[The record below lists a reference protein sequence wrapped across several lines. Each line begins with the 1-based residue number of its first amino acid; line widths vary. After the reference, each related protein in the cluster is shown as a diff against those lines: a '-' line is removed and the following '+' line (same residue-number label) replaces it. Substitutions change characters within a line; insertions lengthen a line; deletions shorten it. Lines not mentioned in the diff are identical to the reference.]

1 MSLFDLPSRVG
12 RLVLASSSPRRV
24 QLMREAGFDPQVMP
38 QDVDE
43 TPLPGEKAYD
53 LVDRLASLKAHAAL
67 AQARPGDLILAADT
81 TVALEGEK
89 LGKPADEA
97 EARQMLRR
105 LSGRGHDVYTAVHL
119 ILVGEDGSTRES
131 STRESST
138 CELTHVTFFDLAEDE
153 IESYVATGEPLDKAG
168 AYGIQGIGRAL
179 VRDIDGDYF
188 NVVGLPV
195 ARTLRAIDDLM
206 GK

>member
-12 RLVLASSSPRRV
+12 RLVLASGSPRRV
-24 QLMREAGFDPQVMP
+24 QLLREAGFDPQVMP

-67 AQARPGDLILAADT
+67 PQARPDDLILAADT
-81 TVALEGEK
+81 TVALEGEE

-119 ILVGEDGSTRES
+119 ILVSADG

>member
-12 RLVLASSSPRRV
+12 RLVLASGSPRRV
-24 QLMREAGFDPQVMP
+24 QLMREAGFDPRVMP

-67 AQARPGDLILAADT
+67 PQARPGDLILAADT
-81 TVALEGEK
+81 TVALEGEE

-105 LSGRGHDVYTAVHL
+105 LSGRGHDVYTAVRL
-119 ILVGEDGSTRES
+119 ILVGEDG

-138 CELTHVTFFDLAEDE
+138 CELTHVTFFDLGEDE

-179 VRDIDGDYF
+179 VRDINGDYF

>member
-12 RLVLASSSPRRV
+12 RLVLASGSPRRV
-24 QLMREAGFDPQVMP
+24 QLMREAGFDPRVMP

-67 AQARPGDLILAADT
+67 AQAKPGDLILAADT
-81 TVALEGEK
+81 TVALEGEE

-105 LSGRGHDVYTAVHL
+105 LSGRGHDVYTAVQL
-119 ILVGEDGSTRES
+119 ILVGEDG

>member
-12 RLVLASSSPRRV
+12 RLVLASGSPRRV
-24 QLMREAGFDPQVMP
+24 QLMREAGFDPRVMP

-67 AQARPGDLILAADT
+67 AQAKPGDLILAADT
-81 TVALEGEK
+81 TVALEGEE

-105 LSGRGHDVYTAVHL
+105 LSGHGHDVYTAVHL
-119 ILVGEDGSTRES
+119 ILVGEDG

>member
-12 RLVLASSSPRRV
+12 RLVLASGSPRRV
-24 QLMREAGFDPQVMP
+24 KLMREAGFDPRVMP

-81 TVALEGEK
+81 TVALEGEE

-131 STRESST
+131 LT
-138 CELTHVTFFDLAEDE
+138 CELTHVTFFDLAEE
-153 IESYVATGEPLDKAG
+153 EFESYVATVEPLDKAG

>member
-12 RLVLASSSPRRV
+12 RLVLASGSPRRV

-97 EARQMLRR
+97 EARQMPRR
-105 LSGRGHDVYTAVHL
+105 LSGRGHDVYPAVHL
-119 ILVGEDGSTRES
+119 ILVGEDGT
-131 STRESST
+131 TRESST

-195 ARTLRAIDDLM
+195 AHTLRAIDDLM

>member
-12 RLVLASSSPRRV
+12 RLVLASGSPRRV
-24 QLMREAGFDPQVMP
+24 QLLREAGFDPQVMP

-81 TVALEGEK
+81 TVALEGEE

-131 STRESST
+131 ST
-138 CELTHVTFFDLAEDE
+138 CEQTHVTFFDLAEDE
-153 IESYVATGEPLDKAG
+153 LRRH
-168 AYGIQGIGRAL
+168 GRAARQGGCL
-179 VRDIDGDYF
+179 RYPGNRSRTRERHRRRLLQCGGASRGAHAAGD
-188 NVVGLPV
+188 
-195 ARTLRAIDDLM
+195 
-206 GK
+206 

>member
-12 RLVLASSSPRRV
+12 RLVLASGSPRRV
-24 QLMREAGFDPQVMP
+24 QLLREAGFDPQVMP

-81 TVALEGEK
+81 TVALEGEE

-105 LSGRGHDVYTAVHL
+105 LSGRGHEVYTAVRL
-119 ILVGEDGSTRES
+119 ILVGEDG

-138 CELTHVTFFDLAEDE
+138 CELTHVTFFDLAEEE

-195 ARTLRAIDDLM
+195 ARTLRVIDDLM

>member
-12 RLVLASSSPRRV
+12 RLVLASGSPRRV
-24 QLMREAGFDPQVMP
+24 QLLREAGFDPQVMP

-67 AQARPGDLILAADT
+67 PQARPGDLILAADT
-81 TVALEGEK
+81 TVTLEGEE

-105 LSGRGHDVYTAVHL
+105 LSARGHDVYTAVHL

-131 STRESST
+131 ST
-138 CELTHVTFFDLAEDE
+138 CELTHVTFFDLAEEE

-195 ARTLRAIDDLM
+195 ARTLRVIDDLM

>member
-12 RLVLASSSPRRV
+12 RLVLASGSPRRV
-24 QLMREAGFDPQVMP
+24 QLLREAGFDPQVMP

-81 TVALEGEK
+81 TVALEGEE

-105 LSGRGHDVYTAVHL
+105 LSGRGHDVYAAVHL
-119 ILVGEDGSTRES
+119 ILVGEDG

-195 ARTLRAIDDLM
+195 ARTLRVIDDLM

>member
-1 MSLFDLPSRVG
+1 MSLFDIPSRVG
-12 RLVLASSSPRRV
+12 RLVLASGSPRRV
-24 QLMREAGFDPQVMP
+24 QLMREAGFDPRVMP

-81 TVALEGEK
+81 TVALEGEE

-119 ILVGEDGSTRES
+119 ILVGADGSTRES
-131 STRESST
+131 
-138 CELTHVTFFDLAEDE
+138 
-153 IESYVATGEPLDKAG
+153 
-168 AYGIQGIGRAL
+168 
-179 VRDIDGDYF
+179 
-188 NVVGLPV
+188 
-195 ARTLRAIDDLM
+195 
-206 GK
+206 

>member
-12 RLVLASSSPRRV
+12 RLVLASGSPRRV
-24 QLMREAGFDPQVMP
+24 QLMREAGFDPRVMP

-81 TVALEGEK
+81 TVALEGEE
-89 LGKPADEA
+89 LGKPADEG

-131 STRESST
+131 ST
-138 CELTHVTFFDLAEDE
+138 CELTHVTFFDLAEEE

>member
-12 RLVLASSSPRRV
+12 RLVLASGSPRRA
-24 QLMREAGFDPQVMP
+24 QLLREAGFDPRVMP

-105 LSGRGHDVYTAVHL
+105 LSGHGHDVYTAVHL
-119 ILVGEDGSTRES
+119 ILVGEDGSTHES
-131 STRESST
+131 STR
-138 CELTHVTFFDLAEDE
+138 ELTHVTFFDLAEDE

>member
-12 RLVLASSSPRRV
+12 RLVLASGSPRRV
-24 QLMREAGFDPQVMP
+24 QLLREAGFDPQVMP

-67 AQARPGDLILAADT
+67 PQAKPGDLILAADT
-81 TVALEGEK
+81 TVALEGEE

-105 LSGRGHDVYTAVHL
+105 LSGRGHDVYTAVRL
-119 ILVGEDGSTRES
+119 ILVGADG

-206 GK
+206 GR

>member
-12 RLVLASSSPRRV
+12 RLVLASGSPRRV
-24 QLMREAGFDPQVMP
+24 QLMREAGFDPQVIP

-67 AQARPGDLILAADT
+67 PQARPGDLILAADT
-81 TVALEGEK
+81 TVALEGKE

-119 ILVGEDGSTRES
+119 TLVGADG

-153 IESYVATGEPLDKAG
+153 IESYVATREPLDKAG

>member
-12 RLVLASSSPRRV
+12 RLVLASGSPRRV
-24 QLMREAGFDPQVMP
+24 QLLREAGFDPQVMP

-81 TVALEGEK
+81 TVALEGEE

-105 LSGRGHDVYTAVHL
+105 LSGRGHDVYTAVYL

-131 STRESST
+131 ST
-138 CELTHVTFFDLAEDE
+138 CEQTHVTFFDLAEDE

-195 ARTLRAIDDLM
+195 ARTLRAIDELM

>member
-12 RLVLASSSPRRV
+12 RLVLASGSPRRV
-24 QLMREAGFDPQVMP
+24 QLLREAGFNPQVMP

-81 TVALEGEK
+81 TVALEGEE

-105 LSGRGHDVYTAVHL
+105 LSGHGHDVYTAVRL
-119 ILVGEDGSTRES
+119 ILLGEDG

-179 VRDIDGDYF
+179 VREIDGDYF

>member
-1 MSLFDLPSRVG
+1 M
-12 RLVLASSSPRRV
+12 
-24 QLMREAGFDPQVMP
+24 QLLREAGFDPQVMP

-67 AQARPGDLILAADT
+67 PQARPGDLILAADT
-81 TVALEGEK
+81 TVALEGEE

-119 ILVGEDGSTRES
+119 ILVGADG

>member
-1 MSLFDLPSRVG
+1 MPKLI
-12 RLVLASSSPRRV
+12 LASKSPRR
-24 QLMREAGFDPQVMP
+24 RELLDRMGLAHMV
-38 QDVDE
+38 VSAECDE
-43 TPLPGEKAYD
+43 WFPEGLSPAETVKYISREKAF
-53 LVDRLASLKAHAAL
+53 AA
-67 AQARPGDLILAADT
+67 ANMAAPEDIVITADT
-81 TVALEGEK
+81 MVFLDDKK

-97 EARQMLRR
+97 EARQMLRS

-119 ILVGEDGSTRES
+119 ILVGEDG

>member
-12 RLVLASSSPRRV
+12 RLVLASGSPRRV
-24 QLMREAGFDPQVMP
+24 QLLREAGFDPQVMP

-81 TVALEGEK
+81 TVALEGEE

-131 STRESST
+131 STRE
-138 CELTHVTFFDLAEDE
+138 LTHVTFFDLGEG
-153 IESYVATGEPLDKAG
+153 YVATGEPLDKAG

-195 ARTLRAIDDLM
+195 AHTLRAIDDLM